1 MSTYADDFVAW
12 AQRQVQAL
20 RAGRLDALDVEHLAE
35 EIESMGE
42 RDRREVR
49 SRLRVLLAHLLK
61 WQYQPGYRGPSWIAT
76 IDEQRNELADVLA
89 RSPSLWHVVR
99 DDFGRCYEQGRRT
112 ALKETGLPSTSVPQA
127 CPYSV
132 EQVLDPEY
140 LPG

>member
-12 AQRQVQAL
+12 AEAQVQAL

-61 WQYQPGYRGPSWIAT
+61 WHFQPDYRGSSWVRT
-76 IDEQRNELADVLA
+76 IDEQRDELADVLA

-99 DDFGRCYEQGRRT
+99 DDFARCYEQGRRT
-112 ALKETGLPSTSVPQA
+112 ALKETGLPATSVPQS
-127 CPYSV
+127 CPYSI
-132 EQVLDPEY
+132 EQVLDADF